1 MPKSHTRNGLW
12 RGCWSAAALFLII
25 FLPCVLAG
33 DATPDAGEYP
43 PPASLNLQRVKDLAR
58 LAVDRWHAL
67 GCRGRGIKVAI
78 LDSGFRGYRQ
88 HLGTALPAKVLAR
101 SFRSDGNL
109 EAKNSQ
115 HGILCAEVI
124 HALAPDAELL
134 LANWEPDCPDQF
146 LAAVR
151 WARSQGA
158 RLFSCSIIMP
168 SWSDGEGG
176 GSVHRELRQIIGNG
190 SSTSDVLCFA
200 SAGNVAQR
208 HWAGLY
214 HPNETGWHEWAHGL
228 ADNELTPWGAE
239 RVSVEL
245 CWSTHSDYEVH
256 VFDSVT
262 GQEAGSNFTQS
273 RRPRQCAVVRFDPQ
287 AGHTYQVRVRQTQ
300 GNPGRFHLV
309 ALGGGLAWFTPEG
322 SIPFPGDGAEVI
334 AVGAVDTEG
343 HRIGYSSC
351 GPKGGCTKPDL
362 VAVVPFQSLWRPRPF
377 SGTSAAAPQAA
388 GVAALL
394 WSLHPDWTANQVRT
408 TLCRSARDLG
418 PPGPDAETGFGL
430 ICLPRDEL
438 AAAEAM
444 QAWKSLVERFSISPA
459 VFDRLNHAR

>member
-1 MPKSHTRNGLW
+1 MW
-12 RGCWSAAALFLII
+12 RGCWSAPALFLII
-25 FLPCVLAG
+25 FLPSVLAG
-33 DATPDAGEYP
+33 DATPDAGDYP
-43 PPASLNLQRVKDLAR
+43 PPASLALQRLKDLAR
-58 LAVDRWHAL
+58 LAVDRWHAA
-67 GCRGRGIKVAI
+67 GCRGRGIKVAV

-88 HLGTALPAKVLAR
+88 HLGKALPAKVLTR

-109 EAKNSQ
+109 EAKDSQ

-124 HALAPDAELL
+124 HALAPDAEIL

-158 RLFSCSIIMP
+158 RLISCSIIMP

-176 GSVHRELRQIIGNG
+176 GPVHEELRRIIGAG
-190 SSTSDVLCFA
+190 SSASDLLCFA

-214 HPNETGWHEWAHGL
+214 HSNETGWHEWARGV

-245 CWSTHSDYEVH
+245 CWNTRSDYELH

-262 GQEAGSNFTQS
+262 GQEVGSSHAPS
-273 RRPRQCAVVRFDPQ
+273 RQPRQCAVVRFDPQ
-287 AGHTYQVRVRQTQ
+287 SGHTYQVRVRQTD
-300 GNPGRFHLV
+300 GKPGRFHLV
-309 ALGGGLAWFTPEG
+309 ALGGGLAWSTAEG
-322 SIPFPGDGAEVI
+322 SIPFPGDGGEVI
-334 AVGAVDTEG
+334 AVGGVDTEG
-343 HRIGYSSC
+343 RRIGYSSC
-351 GPKGGCTKPDL
+351 GPKGDCTKPDF

-388 GVAALL
+388 GLAALL
-394 WSLHPDWTANQVRT
+394 WSLHPNWTANRIRAA
-408 TLCRSARDLG
+408 LRRSARDLG
-418 PPGPDAETGFGL
+418 PPGPDTETGYGL
-430 ICLPRDEL
+430 VRLPGDEL
-438 AAAEAM
+438 AVAEGLHT
-444 QAWKSLVERFSISPA
+444 WKRLVDGFSILS
-459 VFDRLNHAR
+459 VDHHHAAR